1 MARNITYRISDL
13 TPKEDA
19 LDTEIVLPNGQIQAL
34 RYVETG
40 LYKHL
45 YISGYSNLF
54 DIETEDITPDTD
66 DIQTALATSLG
77 FTQSDRGSIGGSDE

>member
-1 MARNITYRISDL
+1 MARNTTYRISNL
-13 TPKEDA
+13 TPKADA

-45 YISGYSNLF
+45 FASGYSTLF
-54 DIETEDITPDTD
+54 DTETEDVTPASD
-66 DIQTALATSLG
+66 DIKVNIANALG
-77 FTQSDRGSIGGSDE
+77 FTQSGGGSA